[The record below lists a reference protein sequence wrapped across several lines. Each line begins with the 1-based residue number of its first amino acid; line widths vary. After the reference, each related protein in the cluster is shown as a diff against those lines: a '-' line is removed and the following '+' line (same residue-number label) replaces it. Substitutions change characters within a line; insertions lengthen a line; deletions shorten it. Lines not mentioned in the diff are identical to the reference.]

1 MHKGKREISHE
12 RLSWWMPDALSSPV
26 RRAYFVSPGI
36 LKALPGA
43 SPRAAEPGP
52 HRVLYWGL
60 HAQSRNYREGVGVD
74 NILVCVC
81 LFVVV
86 NIVRIVTEPNT

>member
-1 MHKGKREISHE
+1 MVDARCSEFSSEKRLFCFS
-12 RLSWWMPDALSSPV
+12 RDTQ
-26 RRAYFVSPGI
+26 
-36 LKALPGA
+36 ALPGA